1 MKIELIQNKS
11 YTIETRLD
19 SWFTVK
25 KDDKVIA
32 VTIDAAMTRQITYL
46 DIMQNFGE
54 CEFLKEEDFQEC
66 GI

>member
-1 MKIELIQNKS
+1 MKKEYCQNKS
-11 YTIETRLD
+11 YTIETRKD

-25 KDDKVIA
+25 KDNKMLAITMDTTMARQVI
-32 VTIDAAMTRQITYL
+32 YK

-54 CEFLKEEDFQEC
+54 CEFLKEEDFREC

>member
-1 MKIELIQNKS
+1 MKKEYCQNKS

-25 KDDKVIA
+25 KDDKVLAI
-32 VTIDAAMTRQITYL
+32 TMDATMARQVIYK

>member
-25 KDDKVIA
+25 KDNKVLAI
-32 VTIDAAMTRQITYL
+32 TMDATMARQVIYK

-54 CEFLKEEDFQEC
+54 CEFLKEEDFREC